1 MSRSASQETDSGS
14 YVGGVYTSK
23 NGNVSGINCPKGSR
37 LYDPNMKPAI
47 YFQPPDTGE
56 TEEFVPLTREAAKDV
71 VPNYA
76 ISNYGRMINMY
87 TGKIIKPASRPSGY
101 EYYTLPA
108 DNSGPKGQKKYC
120 THRLVMG
127 TFNPVEGMDAL
138 EVRHINGDKSDNYV
152 NKTMPDGSVQSNLE
166 WCTEKERKHRNH
178 QEDDDGFVQKLTK
191 KDATIIRALHDSS
204 GYSYARI
211 RDEYYPNVTEV
222 TIQRVCRNQTF
233 KDENYKPKDSKR
245 YYNVGGNR

>member
-56 TEEFVPLTREAAKDV
+56 TEEFVQLTQEAAKDV
-71 VPNYA
+71 LPNYA
-76 ISNYGRMINMY
+76 ISNYGRVINMY
-87 TGKIIKPASRPSGY
+87 SGKIIKPASRPSGY

-108 DNSGPKGQKKYC
+108 ENCVKGQKKYC
-120 THRLVMG
+120 THRMVMS
-127 TFNPVEGMDAL
+127 TFYPVEGMDEL
-138 EVRHINGDKSDNYV
+138 EVRHINGEKSDNYV
-152 NKTMPDGSVQSNLE
+152 DKTMPDGSVQTNLE
-166 WCTEKERKHRNH
+166 WCTEKERKHRKS
-178 QEDDDGFVQKLTK
+178 QDDSVGIIQKLTK
-191 KDATIIRALHDSS
+191 EDAKIIRDLHDNS

-211 RDEYYPNVTEV
+211 HDEMYPNVTET

-233 KDENYKPKDSKR
+233 KDDEYVPKEYKKK
-245 YYNVGGNR
+245 YYTHGNG